1 MTLTLQTFF
10 IVCPLVFLASFV
22 DAVAGGGGLIS
33 LPAYLLAGVPIH
45 NSIATNKLSSCVG
58 TLISTIRFC
67 KHKYTDL
74 FTAIPS
80 IAAALIGSALGAHL
94 TMRVSAISLQYVL
107 IIILPVASFFVI
119 KKDAFAETAVSQ
131 LSRAQVCIL
140 AVLISFFIG
149 GYDGF
154 YGPGTGTFLLLLYTN
169 ICKMDIK
176 TASGNTKLVNF
187 SSNLAALITFI
198 INGQIIIVLG
208 LVAGIFSIAGHY
220 AGSSLVM
227 KKGSSIVRP
236 IMLVVLAILFVKCTM
251 EIL

>member
-67 KHKYTDL
+67 RHKYADP

-80 IAAALIGSALGAHL
+80 IAAALIGSAIGAHL
-94 TMRVSAISLQYVL
+94 TMRVSAVSLQYVL
-107 IIILPVASFFVI
+107 IVMLPVAAFFVL

-131 LSRAQVCIL
+131 LSRVQVCIL

-169 ICKMDIK
+169 VCKMDIK

-198 INGQIIIVLG
+198 INGQIIVVLG
-208 LVAGIFSIAGHY
+208 LVAGLFSIAGHY
-220 AGSSLVM
+220 VGSGLVM
-227 KKGSSIVRP
+227 KKGIGIVRP
-236 IMLVVLAILFVKCTM
+236 LMLVVLSILFVKITM